1 MILAT
6 AGTGDVGSR
15 LDGNSF
21 EMKRR
26 LQRQPGYGC
35 PEPYAL
41 LASIKIAINWKNWAL
56 RKEDV

>member
-1 MILAT
+1 MILAA

-21 EMKRR
+21 EMKWRV
-26 LQRQPGYGC
+26 QRQPDYGC

-41 LASIKIAINWKNWAL
+41 LAGIKTAIN
-56 RKEDV
+56 

>member
-1 MILAT
+1 MIFAT

-26 LQRQPGYGC
+26 LQRQPDYGC
-35 PEPYAL
+35 PELYAL
-41 LASIKIAINWKNWAL
+41 LASIKIAIN
-56 RKEDV
+56 